1 MKKQHIFLFAFL
13 FFSLTLLGQKAKLT
27 GFVYDK
33 ETGEPVIY
41 TNVYFKGTS
50 IGATTDLNGYYAITN
65 IPPGNY
71 TLTIKHL
78 NYDSLSKKIKLTQGQ
93 ILNRNL
99 FLTSKNIQ
107 LEEVRISSRALTLKK
122 ESNVSVIEV
131 DPKNINSIPSIGG
144 QPDMAQYMKILP
156 GVTSTGDQ
164 GGQLYIRGGAPVENK
179 IIMDGMIIYN
189 PFHSIGL
196 FSVFDT
202 DIIQAT
208 KIYTGGFNAEYG
220 GRISSVTDVKTRS
233 GNKKRVSGNLNIGS
247 LSSKLL
253 IEGPFTKKKKTYTNP
268 TFIFSLKEGYADRS
282 CDIFYPYIN
291 EKEGLPFNFRDIYS
305 KVSLNGNSGNK
316 VDFFGYSFND
326 EVNYQRAHFDW
337 DSYGFGTN
345 LIYVPFN
352 SATLVSIHLAF
363 SNYEITQHNEIRN
376 PSTSLINGFNTG
388 FNFTNFIKKNEVK
401 YGIELITKKTDFRY
415 SSSVNTNIQQLNNAS
430 EIGAFVKG
438 KILTGRLIL
447 EPGFRIHYYASL
459 PLKSFS
465 PEPRLST
472 KFLVSE
478 TIRLKLAAGLY
489 TQDLMS
495 STSNVEAVNYF
506 NGFLSGSDNMPGS
519 YNGERLDNYQQRAGH
534 LIIGSEIDITKNTIL
549 NIEAYY
555 KQYFQLSN
563 PNMEKQYPNTEAFTD
578 KPEYLRTDFIVEE
591 GYAKGLE
598 TSIKYYGK
606 QFNTWLIYSLGVTER
621 KNERFTYIPSFDRRH
636 NINLLNSLYFG
647 KNNTWE
653 FNTRWNFGSGLPFT
667 KIIGLYPVA
676 NYEDAITS
684 DPNSFFV
691 NNKAVKFDD
700 YNEGRLPYYHR
711 LDLSVMRKIRLSRNS
726 RLQINAGIT
735 NAYDRKN
742 IFYFSFRNGEQ
753 INQLPFMVNFGLN
766 YYF

>member
-1 MKKQHIFLFAFL
+1 MRKQYIIFFIFL
-13 FFSLTLLGQKAKLT
+13 FFSLTLIGQKAKLT

-33 ETGEPVIY
+33 ESGDPVIY
-41 TNVYFKGTS
+41 TNVYFKGTN

-65 IPPGNY
+65 IPADTY

-78 NYDSLSKKIKLTQGQ
+78 NYDNVSKKIILNQGQ
-93 ILNRNL
+93 TLNKNL

-107 LEEVRISSRALTLKK
+107 LEEVRISSRAQTLKK

-131 DPKNINSIPSIGG
+131 DAKSISSIPSIGG
-144 QPDMAQYMKILP
+144 QPDIAQYMKILP

-164 GGQLYIRGGAPVENK
+164 GGQIYIRGGAPVENK

-202 DIIQAT
+202 DIIQST
-208 KIYTGGFNAEYG
+208 KIYTGGFNAQYG

-233 GNKKRVSGNLNIGS
+233 GNKKRISGNLNIGS

-253 IEGPFTKKKKTYTNP
+253 IEGPFTKKKKTHTNP

-282 CDIFYPYIN
+282 CETFYPYIDD
-291 EKEGLPFNFRDIYS
+291 KEGLPFSFRDVYS
-305 KVSLNGNSGNK
+305 KISLNGISGNK
-316 VDFFGYSFND
+316 IDFFGYSFND
-326 EVNYQRAHFDW
+326 EVKYDAAHFNW

-352 SATLVSIHLAF
+352 SATLINIHLAF
-363 SNYEITQHNEIRN
+363 SNYEITQHNKIQKPN
-376 PSTSLINGFNTG
+376 KSLVNGFNTG
-388 FNFTNFIKKNEVK
+388 LNITNFIGKNEIK
-401 YGIELITKKTDFRY
+401 YGFELIGKKTDFTY
-415 SSSVNTNIQQLNNAS
+415 ASSINSSIQQLNNAS

-447 EPGFRIHYYASL
+447 EPGFRIHHYASL
-459 PLKSFS
+459 PLQSFS

-472 KFLVSE
+472 KFLISE
-478 TIRLKLAAGLY
+478 TIRLKLATGLY

-495 STSNVEAVNYF
+495 SASNVEAVNYF
-506 NGFLSGSDNMPGS
+506 NGFLSGSDNMPDY
-519 YNGERLDNYQQRAGH
+519 YNDDRLKTYQQKAGH
-534 LIIGSEIDITKNTIL
+534 FIVGAEVDITKIIIL

-555 KQYFQLSN
+555 KQYYQLSV
-563 PNMEKQYPNTEAFTD
+563 PNMEKQYPNIESYAN
-578 KPEYLRTDFIVEE
+578 KPEYLRTDFIIED

-598 TSIKYYGK
+598 TSLKYYGK
-606 QFNTWLIYSLGVTER
+606 HFNTWLIYTLGVTER

-647 KNNTWE
+647 KNNSWE
-653 FNTRWNFGSGLPFT
+653 FNTRWNLGSGLPFT

-676 NYEDAITS
+676 NYEGAVTS
-684 DPNSFFV
+684 DPNSFYV
-691 NNKAVKFDD
+691 NNKDVKFDD
-700 YNEGRLPYYHR
+700 YNKGRLPYYHR
-711 LDLSVMRKIRLSRNS
+711 LDLSVKRKIRLSKNS
-726 RLQINAGIT
+726 RLELNTGVT
-735 NAYDRKN
+735 NLYDRKN

-766 YYF
+766 YHF